1 MSKQID
7 AFCDN
12 LRGKLNEMDA
22 RLQQLKASAKTGSD
36 KAKQDLRAQAQSL
49 QTNIDSGRASIEAAN
64 TRMKTWIGGKKAS
77 LDQQVAQWKADGK
90 EAFLKGR
97 ADAAEEY
104 ASDAFVVAV
113 AAADMANEAAIE
125 AVLARGDAD
134 AASVKR
140 SA

>member
-22 RLQQLKASAKTGSD
+22 RLQQLKASAKAGSD
-36 KAKQDLRAQAQSL
+36 KAKQDLLAQAKSL

-64 TRMKTWIGGKKAS
+64 SRMKTWIGGKKSS

-90 EAFLKGR
+90 EAFLEGR

-113 AAADMANEAAIE
+113 AAADIANEAAIE

-134 AASVKR
+134 AALVKR

>member
-12 LRGKLNEMDA
+12 LRSKLNEMDV

-36 KAKQDLRAQAQSL
+36 KAKQDLRTQAKSL
-49 QTNIDSGRASIEAAN
+49 QASINSGRASIEAAN

-77 LDQQVAQWKADGK
+77 LDQQVVQWKADGK
-90 EAFLKGR
+90 EAFLKSR

-104 ASDAFVVAV
+104 ASDAFAVAV
-113 AAADMANEAAIE
+113 AAANIANEAAIE

-134 AASVKR
+134 TASVKR